1 MVYTSLVFLFCIML
15 LSRAAGAK
23 TGDGKNATGIS
34 VSDVSLSSIRYAL
47 GASETVRF
55 AASELSRYLLQA
67 TGATLPV
74 SVGRPEAGVMFVT
87 ADMPSELRNSFQRN
101 RFDRA
106 LVTAKEG
113 CVYLV
118 GENDRSTLYC
128 VYDFL
133 QQYAHIEFFGPGESH
148 ECIPPV
154 KRITLSPTINT
165 KYGSDMDIRD
175 YYMKPDEPVTIDFLT
190 KNRINLITGF
200 LDLGAGLPVMPTYAA
215 EIRKRGLL
223 IRGPLHNWS
232 SFILD
237 PKLFDTHPEYFPVV
251 GGKRTVNNRTA
262 CFSNPKAV
270 EIFMNNW
277 REFVRKKKGAWD
289 IITFWPEDIPDPN
302 YCGCPECVK
311 EPNSNWYIMLVSKA
325 AKIVEEEAPG
335 TVFEFIAYHSLRT
348 PPTWKVELPSN
359 GRNMLMNLCIGYD
372 RDLYIPIDG
381 EPECNRKIIGMM
393 DKWLSYLKSVGFRGR
408 TMIMDYYNLCEM
420 PGMGPRSHAF
430 LWPVDVMQ
438 KDCRYYLKR
447 GITGVGD
454 WVLYFNLCV
463 PTPLM
468 MWSWL
473 KVWTDTGLNMRK
485 LEDRFYS
492 AYFGDVGRPIGDYMR
507 RLTELMHEL
516 TPLDCAKNVAQI
528 EKMVASL
535 GSINTASL
543 SEQVKHRL
551 EVVKIHGLYCILL
564 KKAYT
569 ATVTGDK
576 AKSDAYRKEFAA
588 FFTTTHYD
596 VLKTEIDMP
605 PFGTDYWWFCIES
618 YAGFEKAL
626 ATDPRLH

>member
-1 MVYTSLVFLFCIML
+1 MLVSFLLGILMTLVML
-15 LSRAAGAK
+15 RSASARDNQSSANGITLAGTPLTAVIYPPASS
-23 TGDGKNATGIS
+23 ATIK
-34 VSDVSLSSIRYAL
+34 
-47 GASETVRF
+47 F
-55 AASELSRYLLQA
+55 AASELSRYLAKA
-67 TGATLPV
+67 TGSELIARE
-74 SVGRPEAGVMFVT
+74 GQPEAGAFYIT
-87 ADMPSELRNSFQRN
+87 NASSPQLRVSFKARC
-101 RFDRA
+101 FDRA
-106 LVTAKEG
+106 VALSQNGT
-113 CVYLV
+113 VYLV
-118 GENDRSTLYC
+118 GENDRSALYC

-133 QQYAHIEFFGPGESH
+133 QQYAKIEFFGPGESH

-154 KRITLSPTINT
+154 RRITLSAAMNT

-175 YYMKPDEPVTIDFLT
+175 YYMKPDEPVTVDFLA

-200 LDLGAGLPVMPTYAA
+200 ADLGAGLPVVAPYAA
-215 EIRKRGLL
+215 EIRKRGML

-237 PKLFDTHPEYFPVV
+237 PKLFDEHPEYFPVV

-277 REFVRKKKGAWD
+277 REFVRKKRGAWD

-302 YCGCPECVK
+302 YCCCPECVK

-381 EPECNRKIIGMM
+381 EPECNRKITGMM
-393 DKWLSYLKSVGFRGR
+393 DNWLGYLKSVGFRGR

-420 PGMGPRSHAF
+420 PGMGPRTHAF
-430 LWPVDVMQ
+430 LWPVDVIQ
-438 KDCRYYLKR
+438 KDSRYYLKR

-473 KVWTDTGLNMRK
+473 KVWSDTRLNLRK

-492 AYFGDVGRPIGDYMR
+492 AYFGELGRQIGDYMR
-507 RLTELMHEL
+507 RMTELMHEL

-528 EKMVASL
+528 EKLVASL
-535 GSINTASL
+535 GSISTSAL
-543 SEQVKHRL
+543 SEPVKHRL
-551 EVVKIHGLYCILL
+551 DVVKVHGLYCILL

-588 FFTTTHYD
+588 FFTETHYD

-618 YAGFEKAL
+618 YAGFEKNL